1 MTLQGECFVVLKNVI
16 NLWERDFL
24 ELGTEREGWVEREG
38 ERQKCD
44 LATNNSRLDWIYD
57 RQEN

>member
-1 MTLQGECFVVLKNVI
+1 MPIVRIVLLLKMTLQGECFVVLKNVI

-38 ERQKCD
+38 
-44 LATNNSRLDWIYD
+44 
-57 RQEN
+57 